1 MSASMLN
8 QPQPRMTSTP
18 RYTNTRNDLVQKFY
32 AEHFGVKY
40 FTTNELSRSLFC
52 SENSCSDNKVQA
64 CTPCF
69 PVSVVRVWYCF
80 VVYVALFASVDM
92 VGSMV

>member
-8 QPQPRMTSTP
+8 QPQPRMMSTP

-40 FTTNELSRSLFC
+40 FTINELSRSLFC
-52 SENSCSDNKVQA
+52 SENSCRGNTVQ
-64 CTPCF
+64 F
-69 PVSVVRVWYCF
+69 KHVHDVS
-80 VVYVALFASVDM
+80 LSQ
-92 VGSMV
+92 